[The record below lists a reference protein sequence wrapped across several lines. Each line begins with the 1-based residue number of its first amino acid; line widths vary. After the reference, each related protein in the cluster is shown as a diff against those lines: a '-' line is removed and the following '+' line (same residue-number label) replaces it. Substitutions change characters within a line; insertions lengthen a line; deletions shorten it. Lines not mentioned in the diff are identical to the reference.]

1 MESSIAAFIPIT
13 ISLALA
19 GFGIAYYYLTT
30 RSRERLALI
39 DKGLAPTSF
48 AQSRNYL
55 PLLLLLGVL
64 SMGIAAGIA
73 AGAVLTT
80 LVGDQNYVYPTTIF
94 FFAGLSL
101 VVAYYLLK
109 NLAASAQ
116 ASNQ

>member
-1 MESSIAAFIPIT
+1 MENSLAAAIPIA
-13 ISLALA
+13 ISLTLS

-30 RSRERLALI
+30 RSKERLALI
-39 DKGLAPTSF
+39 EKGLALSTF
-48 AQSRNYL
+48 TQSKSYL

-64 SMGIAAGIA
+64 SMGIAAGIT

-80 LVGDQNYVYPTTIF
+80 LVGSQSYVYPATIF

-109 NLAASAQ
+109 ALPDPK
-116 ASNQ
+116 

>member
-1 MESSIAAFIPIT
+1 MENSFAAPVPIA
-13 ISLALA
+13 ISLTLS

-30 RSRERLALI
+30 RSKERLALI
-39 DKGLAPTSF
+39 EKGLATTSF
-48 AQSRNYL
+48 AQSKSYL

-73 AGAVLTT
+73 AGAVLTG
-80 LVGDQNYVYPTTIF
+80 LVGSQSYVYPATIF

-109 NLAASAQ
+109 AMPASK
-116 ASNQ
+116 

>member
-1 MESSIAAFIPIT
+1 MVNLLAVSVPIV
-13 ISLALA
+13 ISLTLS

-39 DKGLAPTSF
+39 EKGLAPTSF
-48 AQSRNYL
+48 AQSKSYL

-73 AGAVLTT
+73 AGAGLTR
-80 LVGDQNYVYPTTIF
+80 LVGSQSYVYPATIF

-109 NLAASAQ
+109 ALPAPKQGLSQ
-116 ASNQ
+116 